1 MIDKENLAQRVK
13 TTNSKE
19 NWEEIWKREG
29 DTTWRTRTL
38 KNVYDHIIDL
48 IETNSTV
55 LDVGGSIGALANRLK
70 VEKSCTCTVAEHSE
84 EALKL
89 VAEKGINTLL
99 LDLNSDYSLPEFDY
113 IVSCEVCE
121 HLNDTSRAKL
131 FNEIKLKAKKGVLLS
146 VPNNRLGPEEESQH
160 FLKYTEL
167 SFRKELQQYFD
178 HVYVTELGPFLL
190 ATCGELATNS
200 DTRKEKRLASTDLWS
215 HVWEQEGKEAWV
227 AEALRR
233 ANLYIEQIRTLQF
246 PESNVLNF
254 VKDGPSVPLKDFT
267 LLPSKELFILIP
279 NNEGSNP
286 VTAVELKRIA
296 SSHFEHSYVSVF
308 GPILLAVCGQVAKK
322 DFKLSVTMPIR
333 DESADIEATLASFRC
348 VADQMVI
355 GVDPRTKDNTYEIA
369 SLYADEVF
377 YLENPEGIPGTD
389 EYQGEGKVHFS
400 YCRNQCLDRCTG
412 DWVFMSEGHERL
424 YSGEYILR
432 HLSTYIP
439 EQAQIGFVF
448 RRGNNQQWAYPW
460 LFKNRPDFRFTRPV
474 HNILDYPEGTFCIKL
489 PQVITLHERDHKRA
503 AERAKQRETQNRITL
518 LNDWLIKGS
527 EASLFYVAQEWR
539 EISVEKAVE
548 RFEQFLIISKNG
560 AQRYQ
565 ARLMLAKEYM
575 DKFCQKEDMVWWKKA
590 KEVLLVAVADDWSR
604 SDHWIWL
611 GDLCFMNQEF
621 EQAYR
626 FYSYATLMIGEPP
639 FTMWWID
646 LTYYGYLPAQ
656 RMAMV
661 CAELGRYE
669 ESLAWGKKVLDLLPP
684 DSPNALFEEAETN
697 IKLLEDF
704 LSTNEQE
711 EVTPIEMKEFGTE
724 ED

>member
-1 MIDKENLAQRVK
+1 MS
-13 TTNSKE
+13 SKE
-19 NWEEIWKREG
+19 ELLI
-29 DTTWRTRTL
+29 TRKQNRL
-38 KNVYDHIIDL
+38 ASIDL
-48 IETNSTV
+48 WSGLWKEETPEAWN
-55 LDVGGSIGALANRLK
+55 A
-70 VEKSCTCTVAEHSE
+70 
-84 EALKL
+84 EAL
-89 VAEKGINTLL
+89 NR
-99 LDLNSDYSLPEFDY
+99 SQDY
-113 IVSCEVCE
+113 IVSSIEAYSNVLIIGDCDEILNKKLLEKDVNITKIHPDITSGEPCTLPSQNYFVCTYILE
-121 HLNDTSRAKL
+121 KLDVSSCSQL
-131 FNEIKLKAKKGVLLS
+131 FNTMEKSAIKGVFIL
-146 VPNNRLGPEEESQH
+146 VPNNKCD
-160 FLKYTEL
+160 F
-167 SFRKELQQYFD
+167 
-178 HVYVTELGPFLL
+178 
-190 ATCGELATNS
+190 
-200 DTRKEKRLASTDLWS
+200 STMS
-215 HVWEQEGKEAWV
+215 
-227 AEALRR
+227 
-233 ANLYIEQIRTLQF
+233 
-246 PESNVLNF
+246 
-254 VKDGPSVPLKDFT
+254 
-267 LLPSKELFILIP
+267 
-279 NNEGSNP
+279 
-286 VTAVELKRIA
+286 LKRELEKY
-296 SSHFEHSYVSVF
+296 FKDLYVNVF
-308 GPILLAVCGQVAKK
+308 GPLLLAVCGKVAKK
-322 DFKLSVTMPIR
+322 DFRLSITMPVR
-333 DESADIEATLASFRC
+333 DESADIEATLASFRG

-355 GVDPRTKDNTYEIA
+355 GVDPRTKDNTFEIA

-377 YLENPEGIPGTD
+377 YLENPEGVD
-389 EYQGEGKVHFS
+389 EEYQGEGKVHFS
-400 YCRNQCLDRCTG
+400 HCRNQCLDRCVG

-424 YSGEYILR
+424 YSGDFILR

-439 EQAQIGFVF
+439 TQAQIGFVF
-448 RRGNNQQWAYPW
+448 RRGSNQQWAYPW
-460 LFKNRPDFRFTRPV
+460 LFKNRPDFRFTRPI

-503 AERAKQRETQNRITL
+503 VERAKQRVTQNRITL
-518 LNDWLIKGS
+518 LNDWVIKGS

-575 DKFCQKEDMVWWKKA
+575 DKFEQKGDRVWLKKA

-684 DSPNALFEEAETN
+684 DSPNALFEEAEGN

-724 ED
+724 STTHD